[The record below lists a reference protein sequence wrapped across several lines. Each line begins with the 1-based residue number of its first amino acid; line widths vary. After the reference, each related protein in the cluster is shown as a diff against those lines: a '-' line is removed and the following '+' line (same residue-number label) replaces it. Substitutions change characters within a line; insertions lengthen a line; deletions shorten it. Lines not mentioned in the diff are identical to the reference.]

1 MEQVFSGQ
9 TIKIAIDSEQQRDR
23 AVGIDTPDC
32 LNKLKTEEIE
42 SGHDSALS
50 LRIDTLDCLNKL
62 KTEEIESGHDRVRLI
77 GIDAPD
83 WRQKPWGSDAKTRL
97 QNLLEGQSVWIEF
110 DEKTKDDY
118 NRHLVYVWLDE
129 GLLVNEL
136 LVREGYVLA
145 AERQPNTKYS
155 QRLARAQEWARL
167 RELGIW
173 NPKNPMRLTPTEF
186 RRENRQ

>member
-1 MEQVFSGQ
+1 MAIFLLGCGANKAPEGLLTLRVEQVFSGQ
-9 TIKIAIDSEQQRDR
+9 TIKIAADSEYDR
-23 AVGIDTPDC
+23 A
-32 LNKLKTEEIE
+32 
-42 SGHDSALS
+42 
-50 LRIDTLDCLNKL
+50 
-62 KTEEIESGHDRVRLI
+62 RLI

-97 QNLLEGQSVWIEF
+97 QDLIEGQSVLFEF
-110 DEKTKDDY
+110 DEKTQDDY
-118 NRHLVYVWLDE
+118 NRQLVYVWLDE

-173 NPKNPMRLTPTEF
+173 NPQKPMRLTPKEF